1 MASLLPRDGRRSLS
15 PPVLVRLAG
24 SVEGK
29 LMVSVASVV
38 LEAFMMASEKG
49 ASKFSTK
56 RGLRIDGLRKEAWG
70 R

>member
-1 MASLLPRDGRRSLS
+1 MVVCLLLRDGRRSLS
-15 PPVLVRLAG
+15 PPILFRLFC

-38 LEAFMMASEKG
+38 LEAFMIASEKG

-56 RGLRIDGLRKEAWG
+56 RGLRIEGLR
-70 R
+70 RVV